1 LENNDL
7 RKSLDSI
14 EDVDTQ
20 KLARLRKA
28 VSDGTYSVRAED
40 VARKLVDYM
49 LPHSQ
54 QVPSERSTPRLEPE
68 ERNGPTTIEPS
79 ILRSTRSS

>member
-1 LENNDL
+1 LENNHL
-7 RKSLDSI
+7 STLLNSI
-14 EDVDTQ
+14 EDMDRQ
-20 KLARLRKA
+20 KLERLRKK

-54 QVPSERSTPRLEPE
+54 QVPIERSTPRLEPE
-68 ERNGPTTIEPS
+68 ERNGLAIILPS
-79 ILRSTRSS
+79 VLRSSTSS